1 MNEAAMNP
9 SHSLARLSAALLI
22 ALAASTSLTACFPL
36 LLGSA
41 VVGSSVVLI
50 DRRTT
55 GSQIEDEAIELKAAN
70 RLGDVLG
77 KRGNVSVT
85 SYNQLV
91 LILGDVTSEDDRKLV
106 EQTVSRIDKVRSTV
120 NELMVFSTLPASSFG
135 SETLLTS
142 RVKAALVDSKD
153 PLANVVKVVTQRGT
167 VYLMGRVTERE
178 ATQAAETA
186 RSISD
191 VQKVVKVF
199 EIISEAD
206 LAAMKTMPA
215 SSADNKPA
223 APVR

>member
-1 MNEAAMNP
+1 MNP

-70 RLGDVLG
+70 RLGDILG

>member
-70 RLGDVLG
+70 RLGDILG